1 MPLKHGHSQKTIS
14 GNITEMVHAG
24 HPQNQAIAAALDI
37 ARKTKANGGGLYAN
51 IHAKQERI
59 AHGSHEHMRKPG
71 SLGAPTADAFK
82 QSARTAKAFGGE
94 LTTTTTQTG
103 MGMGSKVHAGPI
115 RSPVAGRTDH
125 LPMHVASQS
134 YVIPADIISA
144 MGEGNTEAGF
154 KQMRRIFSGVPY
166 GVSNMCGQAPNAFYG
181 QSNGM
186 YGGAL
191 AHLATGGVDSRQ
203 VPVVVAGGEYVVKP
217 AEVAWI
223 GDGDINLGHRIL
235 DSWVLKMRAKT
246 IHTLKNLA
254 PPKKD

>member
-14 GNITEMVHAG
+14 NNISEMVHAG
-24 HPQNQAIAAALDI
+24 HPQNQAIAAALDV
-37 ARKTKANGGGLYAN
+37 ARNTKANGGGLYAA

-59 AHGSHEHMRKPG
+59 AHGSHERMRKPG
-71 SLGAPTADAFK
+71 SPGAPTAEAFK

-103 MGMGSKVHAGPI
+103 MGSKVHSGPI

-154 KQMRRIFSGVPY
+154 KQMRRIFANAPY
-166 GVSNMCGQAPNAFYG
+166 GVDKMYG
-181 QSNGM
+181 QSPNAP
-186 YGGAL
+186 YGQSGAPY
-191 AHLATGGVDSRQ
+191 AGAMPHRATGGFDSRQ
-203 VPVVVAGGEYVVKP
+203 VPVVVAGGEYVVRP
-217 AEVAWI
+217 DEVAWI
-223 GDGDINLGHRIL
+223 GDGDIDLGHRIL